1 MPSQAIR
8 TTRRLATKFGLHRDW
23 WLYLLAIVIG
33 LTMGALAV
41 GFIRPLQWAE
51 GKESLFGGTGV
62 WVFVLLAPALGGLG
76 VGLVRATIGAPYV
89 GPGVTT
95 IIHAVLRRRSRLPLA
110 VGLQKWICATL
121 TIGSGGSAGAE
132 GPIVTIGG
140 TAGSALGRSLG
151 ASTSHTSTLL
161 GCGAAA
167 GIAAVFNA
175 PIAGVLFV
183 IEILLRDFS
192 VRTFTPIVIAA
203 VTASAMT
210 QGILHDSAIFD
221 IGDSFSEYE
230 GQFRVAWIPAWL
242 LLGVMCGLLAAGF
255 IRLLAGV
262 TKMFERTGLP
272 TYVRPAIGGLLL
284 GGLGAVWLAIQDD
297 STLPA
302 FYGNG
307 YGVITRLLSPN
318 FYIESVSQGGMFSVT
333 SLILLVLV
341 CKLIGTSLTIGSGGS
356 GGMFAPALL
365 MGAAA
370 GGLLGIGLESMDL
383 LPHGTPARF
392 ALVGMAAMVAAVTH
406 APLTAILIVYELT
419 QNYQVILPLMLAA
432 VVALSIA
439 RLLCSD
445 SVYSAK
451 LRALGI
457 RMGGSS
463 DMTVLTRLTVQ
474 DLILDPAR
482 IIDLKLPVGDV
493 LRQSEDDGACDFVVV
508 DEHGGYAGMVTMDD
522 LQAALLH
529 REAIPLLQVSE
540 ICRTDLPTVMP
551 QDTLDMVLEKFSH
564 ADSDALVVLS
574 DGEDDSITG
583 LVTRAR
589 LMRRYQAAL
598 DREHGPRAPL
608 HDG

>member
-1 MPSQAIR
+1 MPSRAIR
-8 TTRRLATKFGLHRDW
+8 TTRRLATRFGLHRDW
-23 WLYLLAIVIG
+23 WLYVLAVVIG

-41 GFIRPLQWAE
+41 LFIRPLQWAE
-51 GKESLFGGTGV
+51 GQESLFGSRGV
-62 WVFVLLAPALGGLG
+62 WIFVLLAPAIGGLG
-76 VGLVRATIGAPYV
+76 VGIVRSAIGAPYV

-110 VGLQKWICATL
+110 VGVQKWICATL

-140 TAGSALGRSLG
+140 TAGSALGHGLG

-203 VTASAMT
+203 VSASAMT

-221 IGDSFSEYE
+221 IGDSFGEYE
-230 GQFRVAWIPAWL
+230 GQFRAAWIPAWL
-242 LLGVMCGLLAAGF
+242 LLGLLCGLLAAGF
-255 IRLLAGV
+255 IRLLAAV
-262 TKMFERTGLP
+262 TRIFERTGLS
-272 TYVRPAIGGLLL
+272 TILRPAVGGILL
-284 GGLGAVWLAIQDD
+284 GGLGAIWLALQDD
-297 STLPA
+297 SGLPD

-307 YGVITRLLSPN
+307 YGVITRLLSPD
-318 FYIESVSQGGMFSVT
+318 FYIESAASGGMLMAT
-333 SLILLVLV
+333 ALILLLLV
-341 CKLIGTSLTIGSGGS
+341 CKLLGTSFTIGSGGS
-356 GGMFAPALL
+356 GGIFAPALL

-432 VVALSIA
+432 VVALSIS
-439 RLLCSD
+439 RLLCTD

-457 RMGGSS
+457 RIGGSS

-482 IIDLKLPVGDV
+482 IITLKLPVSDV
-493 LRQSEDDGACDFVVV
+493 LRHSEDDGVCDFVVV
-508 DEHGGYAGMVTMDD
+508 DEHGGYVGMVTMDD
-522 LQAALLH
+522 LQAALIH

-540 ICRTDLPTVMP
+540 ICRTDLPTVLP
-551 QDTLDMVLEKFSH
+551 EDTLDTVLEKFAN

-574 DGEDDSITG
+574 DGEDDNITG

-598 DREHGPRAPL
+598 DREHGGKVRPQ
-608 HDG
+608 DG

>member
-1 MPSQAIR
+1 MPSSAIR
-8 TTRRLATKFGLHRDW
+8 TTRRLTHRFGLHRDW
-23 WLYLLAIVIG
+23 WLYVLAMGIG
-33 LTMGALAV
+33 LAMGSLAV
-41 GFIRPLQWAE
+41 LFIRPLQWMEARE
-51 GKESLFGGTGV
+51 AGIAPSTL
-62 WVFVLLAPALGGLG
+62 WIFVLLAPAVGGLLVG
-76 VGLVRATIGAPYV
+76 VVRSVIRAQYV

-95 IIHAVLRRRSRLPLA
+95 IIHAVMRRRSRLPLG
-110 VGLQKWICATL
+110 VGIQKWICATL

-140 TAGSALGRSLG
+140 TTGSALGQGLG
-151 ASTSHTSTLL
+151 ASSSHTSTLL

-167 GIAAVFNA
+167 GISAVFNA

-192 VRTFTPIVIAA
+192 VRTFTPIVIAS

-221 IGDSFSEYE
+221 IGDAFTKHE
-230 GQFRVAWIPAWL
+230 QPFRIAWSPAWI
-242 LLGVMCGLLAAGF
+242 LLGLILGVLAAGF
-255 IRLLAGV
+255 IRLMSVV
-262 TKMFERTGLP
+262 TSLFERSRVPHLL
-272 TYVRPAIGGLLL
+272 RPAIGGLLL
-284 GGLGAVWLAIQDD
+284 AGLGAIWLGLFGA
-297 STLPA
+297 SHLPD

-307 YGVITRLLSPN
+307 YTTITELLSPEH
-318 FYIESVSQGGMFSVT
+318 YMHAIPERGVAMLVGIV
-333 SLILLVLV
+333 LLTLA
-341 CKLIGTSLTIGSGGS
+341 CKLVGTCLTIGSGGS
-356 GGMFAPALL
+356 GGMFAPSLL
-365 MGAAA
+365 MGAATGA
-370 GGLLGIGLESMDL
+370 ILGLGLESMDL

-419 QNYQVILPLMLAA
+419 RNYQIILPLMLAA
-432 VVALSIA
+432 VVAVAIA

-457 RMGGSS
+457 RLGGSA

-482 IIDLKLPVGDV
+482 VIGLKLPVSDV
-493 LRQSEDDGACDFVVV
+493 LRQSEDEGASDFVVV
-508 DEHGGYAGMVTMDD
+508 DEHGGYVGMVTMDD

-540 ICRTDLPTVMP
+540 ICRSDLPTVVP
-551 QDTLDMVLEKFSH
+551 EDTLDTVLERF
-564 ADSDALVVLS
+564 ANAQSDALVVLK
-574 DGEDDSITG
+574 DGEDDQITG

-598 DREHGPRAPL
+598 DRDRHA
-608 HDG
+608 

>member
-1 MPSQAIR
+1 MPSHAIR
-8 TTRRLATKFGLHRDW
+8 TTRRLATRFGLHRDW
-23 WLYLLAIVIG
+23 WLYVLAVVIG
-33 LTMGALAV
+33 LAMGGLAV
-41 GFIRPLQWAE
+41 LFIRPLQWAE
-51 GKESLFGGTGV
+51 GQESLLGSQGV
-62 WVFVLLAPALGGLG
+62 WMFVLLAPAIGGLA
-76 VGLVRATIGAPYV
+76 VGLVRASIGAPYV

-95 IIHAVLRRRSRLPLA
+95 IIHAVLRRRSRLPIG
-110 VGLQKWICATL
+110 VGVQKWICATL

-140 TAGSALGRSLG
+140 TAGSVLGQSLG

-221 IGDSFSEYE
+221 IGDSFGEYE
-230 GQFRVAWIPAWL
+230 RQFRAAWIPAWL
-242 LLGVMCGLLAAGF
+242 VLGVVCGLLAAAF
-255 IRLLAGV
+255 IRLLSAV
-262 TKMFERTGLP
+262 TKVMDRTHLPPMF
-272 TYVRPAIGGLLL
+272 RPAIGGIAL
-284 GGLGAVWLAIQDD
+284 GGLGAIWLAIQDD
-297 STLPA
+297 SSVPN

-307 YGVITRLLSPN
+307 YGVITQLLSPN
-318 FYIESVSQGGMFSVT
+318 FYLESVENGGMLSITSV
-333 SLILLVLV
+333 ILLLLV
-341 CKLIGTSLTIGSGGS
+341 CKLLGTSLTIGSGGA
-356 GGMFAPALL
+356 GGMFAPSLL
-365 MGAAA
+365 MGAATGA
-370 GGLLGIGLESMDL
+370 LLGIGLESMDM

-392 ALVGMAAMVAAVTH
+392 AIVGMAAMVAAVTH

-432 VVALSIA
+432 VVALSIS
-439 RLLCSD
+439 RLLCND

-474 DLILDPAR
+474 DLILDAAR
-482 IIDLKLPVGDV
+482 IIQLNMPVGDV
-493 LRQSEDDGACDFVVV
+493 LRQSEDDGVCDFVVV
-508 DEHGGYAGMVTMDD
+508 DEHGGYAGILTMDD

-540 ICRTDLPTVMP
+540 ICRRDLPTVVP
-551 QDTLDMVLEKFSH
+551 EDTLDTVLEKFSH
-564 ADSDALVVLS
+564 ADTDALVVLG
-574 DGEDDSITG
+574 DGEDDNITG

-598 DREHGPRAPL
+598 DRERGEKVKPNHG
-608 HDG
+608 